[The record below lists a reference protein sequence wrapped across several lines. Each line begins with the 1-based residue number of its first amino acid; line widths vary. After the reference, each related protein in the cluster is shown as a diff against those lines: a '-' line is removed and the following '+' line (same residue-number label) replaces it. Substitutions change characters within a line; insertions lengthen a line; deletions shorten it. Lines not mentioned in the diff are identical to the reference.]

1 MICWAAVTF
10 YGSPPTIYF
19 LINRFLEFNNQIPKR
34 VPEFITNPLLVNTD
48 GGLVATSTQT
58 LQILA
63 FSPFNNFGTS
73 VCFLPQKLQLAVVS
87 VFTEKIELCSRQSKQ
102 IEPSI
107 IPNKKPPTSLSLLPQ
122 KLQFGI

>member
-19 LINRFLEFNNQIPKR
+19 LIIQFLEFNNQFPKR
-34 VPEFITNPLLVNTD
+34 VPEFITNPLLVNID
-48 GGLVATSTQT
+48 GGLENNSTQK
-58 LQILA
+58 LQMLA
-63 FSPFNNFGTS
+63 FSPFSTFETS
-73 VCFLPQKLQLAVVS
+73 SCFLPQKLQLAVAS
-87 VFTEKIELCSRQSKQ
+87 VFTGKSELCSRQSKQ

-107 IPNKKPPTSLSLLPQ
+107 IPNNKPPTSLSLLPQ